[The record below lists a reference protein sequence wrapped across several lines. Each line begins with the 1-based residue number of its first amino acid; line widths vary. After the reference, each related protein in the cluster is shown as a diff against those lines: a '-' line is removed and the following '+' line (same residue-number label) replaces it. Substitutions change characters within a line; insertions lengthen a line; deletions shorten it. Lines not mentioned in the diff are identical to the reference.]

1 MLNFL
6 HVSNPVDKDISSA
19 QAYVNNLNF
28 LRRFKIFCMD
38 NI

>member
-6 HVSNPVDKDISSA
+6 HVSDPVNKDISSA

-28 LRRFKIFCMD
+28 LRRFKIICMD
-38 NI
+38 TI